1 MNVICELEIVWRSP
15 KISAKTETVFVVI
28 SLHLSLSVFQS
39 RQTAPTV
46 QVQAMHQLLEPILEK
61 RSSDKKDMKIIYK
74 FGSYGDGPGQLNMP
88 HGFCI
93 GVNDNIAIA
102 DTNNHRISV
111 FDMKGNYVLTFGEKG
126 TNEGQLYLP
135 RKVYFY
141 PTFLKT
147 TKGFFCYQF

>member
-1 MNVICELEIVWRSP
+1 M
-15 KISAKTETVFVVI
+15 SAI
-28 SLHLSLSVFQS
+28 SLHSLSVVEPLQVKLPS
-39 RQTAPTV
+39 TV

-93 GVNDNIAIA
+93 GVNDTIAIA

-111 FDMKGNYVLTFGEKG
+111 FDMKGNYVFTFGEKG

-135 RKVYFY
+135 RKVSSLFINYLIPYF
-141 PTFLKT
+141 
-147 TKGFFCYQF
+147 